1 MKRILIIMSLA
12 VLLVMPLI
20 LVGCGGGTT
29 LTESDKAT
37 ILGYAKRLDDHDSA
51 IGKINN
57 TLGALD
63 TETLGKLA
71 ALDAAELTA
80 LLDLDL
86 DTALTDIEQLKTDV
100 IDINDPDKADS
111 LADIVTRVGELEN
124 GGTNNGGTATSGE
137 ITVTLDGEVPFEVY
151 TDKEM
156 TSPYRFSVT
165 IANGTEGWKEV
176 RYCVNFTCTSVDGNA
191 VVDTASIELT
201 ASSSSFGGGEV
212 NFAAVCV
219 PAEGKT
225 WQVIF
230 TPLNIFKVV
239 VSPGKTTT
247 VYHAITLWTT
257 GFELWEVTLTGV
269 TVIKL

>member
-57 TLGALD
+57 TLGALN

-86 DTALTDIEQLKTDV
+86 DTALTDIEQLKIDV
-100 IDINDPDKADS
+100 SDINDPDKADS
-111 LADIVTRVGELEN
+111 LADIVARVEELEN
-124 GGTNNGGTATSGE
+124 GGANNGGTATSGE
-137 ITVTLDGEVPFEVY
+137 LTVVLDGTTPFEVY
-151 TDKEM
+151 TDKGV
-156 TSPYRFSVT
+156 TSPGLFSVT
-165 IANGTEGWKEV
+165 ITNGTEGWKEV
-176 RYCVNFTCTSVDGNA
+176 RYCVNFTCTSVAGNA
-191 VVDTASIELT
+191 EVTVAKLM
-201 ASSSSFGGGEV
+201 ASSSSFGGGEDSFNV
-212 NFAAVCV
+212 AYV
-219 PAEGKT
+219 PVASSA

-230 TPLNIFKVV
+230 TPKAIFEII
-239 VSPGKTTT
+239 VSPGKAIT
-247 VYHAITLWTT
+247 VYHIIALETN

-269 TVIKL
+269 TVKKL